1 MRCKCKLFDTNSP
14 ASDGS
19 IVSRDVIEQ
28 YLASEDYKKI
38 IASHSTL
45 GALSHRARDL
55 KNLPPEAGSNLKNT
69 VGKDDSLIII
79 AEGAPAPTH
88 YIERIYLETD
98 GWCYADIKILEE
110 EGLDDIAIQ
119 NIRRLKGLLKQGIFL
134 GCSMV
139 LVAWWDGEKGGPDY
153 ARKIHS
159 IKALDITLNPSWKN
173 AGIVEVYQDE
183 EKDKNFSNIEKI
195 DPKEFKFKGIKAK
208 AFSDLNALGCG
219 DLIKSSKINGHF
231 TKLKAKQFSACGVVE
246 ELPEQ
251 KEMSEV
257 EVKQEETQQKE
268 FSVATVKERI
278 RFAKYSPR
286 QRFRRLIMDYKAVVR
301 QAGGQEKIDPETLK
315 VMKSLFT
322 TDVLDIMKTI
332 TPDILKGKQIAT
344 LIGASSLGK
353 NVRLAAQKL
362 QIPFRMAFQE
372 ESKQKYISKN
382 RYQKIQDAY
391 IEFTKSLI
399 EEVFGVAPIVNENGE
414 EEVEE
419 PNLGVVN
426 K

>member
-28 YLASEDYKKI
+28 YLASEDYRKI

-88 YIERIYLETD
+88 YIERIYLEND

-110 EGLDDIAIQ
+110 DGLDDIAVQ
-119 NIRRLKGLLKQGIFL
+119 NIRRLKGLLRQGIFL

-153 ARKIHS
+153 AKKIHS

-183 EKDKNFSNIEKI
+183 QKDKNFSEI
-195 DPKEFKFKGIKAK
+195 DPKEFKFKGIKVK
-208 AFSDLNALGCG
+208 NFSDLDALGCS
-219 DLIKSSKINGHF
+219 DVIKSSKIDGHF
-231 TKLKAKQFSACGVVE
+231 TKLKAKQFSACGVVQ
-246 ELPEQ
+246 ELVDVSEQ
-251 KEMSEV
+251 KQMSEV
-257 EVKQEETQQKE
+257 DQPKVEEQKE

-399 EEVFGVAPIVNENGE
+399 EEVFGVTPIVNEPSE
-414 EEVEE
+414 DEQAE